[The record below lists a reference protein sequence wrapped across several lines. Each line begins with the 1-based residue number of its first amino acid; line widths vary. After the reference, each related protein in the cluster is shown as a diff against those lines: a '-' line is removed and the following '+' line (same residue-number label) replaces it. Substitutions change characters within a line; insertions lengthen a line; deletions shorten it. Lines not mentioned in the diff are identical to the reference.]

1 MRHKRTEIWG
11 IDGGLYPS
19 TIMTNLM
26 IPIPQLPSFGSVCV
40 IGGGAGAEASEDILK
55 ERENKGQ
62 NNPSNND

>member
-1 MRHKRTEIWG
+1 
-11 IDGGLYPS
+11 
-19 TIMTNLM
+19 MTNLM

-40 IGGGAGAEASEDILK
+40 RGGGAGAETSEDILK